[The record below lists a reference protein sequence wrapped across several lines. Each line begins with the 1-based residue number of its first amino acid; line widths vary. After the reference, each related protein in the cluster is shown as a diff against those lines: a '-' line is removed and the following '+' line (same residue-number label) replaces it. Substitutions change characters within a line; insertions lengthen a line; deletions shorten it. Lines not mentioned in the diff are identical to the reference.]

1 MKRDKSE
8 IEQKNKEMEF
18 DLNKLQQRLDTLQ
31 QSEGDNAEK
40 LAMQYEALQEMDR
53 MMVESESEIDRLK
66 RALDFERKCRQEDAS
81 EREAE
86 VRDLQEQIN
95 EYEEETMSL
104 QNQLYQLKLQQ
115 GASNQ
120 EGSPNEQIS

>member
-1 MKRDKSE
+1 
-8 IEQKNKEMEF
+8 MEF

-53 MMVESESEIDRLK
+53 MMVESESEIERLK

-120 EGSPNEQIS
+120 EGNPNEQIS